1 MLMKFKR
8 QNALY
13 MALEAGIIGFYN
25 YGVFHTVQAS
35 SDEKDLRIVY

>member
-8 QNALY
+8 QKALY
-13 MALEAGIIGFYN
+13 MALAARIIGFSN

-35 SDEKDLRIVY
+35 SDEKDLRKVY